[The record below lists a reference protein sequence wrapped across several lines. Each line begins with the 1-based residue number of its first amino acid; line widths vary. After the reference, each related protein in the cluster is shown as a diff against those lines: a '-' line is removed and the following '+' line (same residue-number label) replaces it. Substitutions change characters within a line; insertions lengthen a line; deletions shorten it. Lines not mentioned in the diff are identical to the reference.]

1 MYNIPLMRKCILLLL
16 ILSLASC
23 SWIPS
28 WVPLIG
34 STDEGVDKAAA
45 DKKAADK
52 KAAQEKAAEQEP
64 QPGDVRVVDGVE
76 YIYAKNRRY
85 MLTPY
90 EPMYVWIRKD
100 QYSPGLFESLRTPA
114 AGSTKE
120 QKEMEDRIAKLEADL
135 KKKGVAPQMGYP
147 AQTMYLPQP
156 GMGYPIQALP
166 FNYPSPKMKRRV
178 VILPLQ
184 DQTNYKNEHLGELAT
199 QRLISRLESTG
210 TVISVDP
217 ATVGL
222 TGGGLPEQQQM
233 LALNETYGV
242 QAIMNGALSDVY
254 TSSQKVEGKD
264 DAETSFAL
272 SRIALGVYNTDT
284 GLLLKQVSGRNP
296 VFLSRE
302 KGEMSPEKAKV
313 RAIDLAIELIAEDL
327 LRAILTLDWH
337 ARIASVEQDRVF
349 LTAGRMSGLEKGDVL
364 EIYTVG
370 KHVVDSKTKASLG
383 HTKGDFK
390 GEVEVVELFGVD
402 AAAAKL
408 KGSSTVGTAL
418 LANFLAPGDLAYL
431 KK

>member
-1 MYNIPLMRKCILLLL
+1 
-16 ILSLASC
+16 
-23 SWIPS
+23 
-28 WVPLIG
+28 
-34 STDEGVDKAAA
+34 
-45 DKKAADK
+45 
-52 KAAQEKAAEQEP
+52 
-64 QPGDVRVVDGVE
+64 
-76 YIYAKNRRY
+76 

-100 QYSPGLFESLRTPA
+100 QYSPGLFESLRSPS
-114 AGSTKE
+114 GSGAPTKE
-120 QKEMEDRIAKLEADL
+120 QKEMETRIAKLEADL
-135 KKKGVAPQMGYP
+135 TKKGVAPQMGYP

-199 QRLISRLESTG
+199 RRLISRLESTG

-217 ATVGL
+217 TTVGL
-222 TGGGLPEQQQM
+222 AASALPEVQQM
-233 LALNETYGV
+233 LVLNETHGV
-242 QAIMNGALSDVY
+242 QAIINGSLSDVY
-254 TSSQKVEGKD
+254 TSSYKVEGKG

-327 LRAILTLDWH
+327 LRTILTLDWH
-337 ARIASVEQDRVF
+337 ARIASVEQDTVF
-349 LTAGRMSGLEKGDVL
+349 LTAGRLSGLEKGDVL

-402 AAAAKL
+402 AAAARA
-408 KGSSTVGTAL
+408 KGSSTPGKAG
-418 LANFLAPGDLAYL
+418 LATFLAPGDLAYL